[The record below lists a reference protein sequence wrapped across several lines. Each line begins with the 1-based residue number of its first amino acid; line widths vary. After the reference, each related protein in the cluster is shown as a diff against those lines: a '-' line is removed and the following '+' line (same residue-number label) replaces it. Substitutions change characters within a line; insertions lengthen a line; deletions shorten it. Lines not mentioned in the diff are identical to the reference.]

1 MGASAFVR
9 LRSFCG
15 RWAVWVFVAAVFA
28 GLASSVDAEDPKA
41 NQPKKDPARADA
53 PSKDAPPKDAPTKDA
68 PPKDAPP
75 KDAPPKDAPPK
86 DAPPKDAPPKDA
98 PPKDAPLK
106 VVADPESIEARYKLG
121 MMALAKND
129 SVAAASDFAKVLEWN
144 ASHLGALV
152 NLGWIAQRKQ
162 EWVQS
167 ESFMRRAVAVA
178 PENPAVWM
186 GLGLA
191 VLEQSRLDAAIAA
204 FAQVV
209 ALDPKSARGHRF
221 FGLALGRR
229 GWVQAAEE
237 ELRRSLEIEPDD
249 AGAHFNLA
257 VFYLRRKPVAVELAR
272 RHYYRALDLGFEPDP
287 SLEES
292 LKEAAAKPSAAADG
306 AGQSEKDPPSRGKS
320 AAPAVKQD

>member
-1 MGASAFVR
+1 MGVCPLIR
-9 LRSFCG
+9 WPSFRRG
-15 RWAVWVFVAAVFA
+15 RAAWLSVAAVC
-28 GLASSVDAEDPKA
+28 LALTLSVNGEDSKPS
-41 NQPKKDPARADA
+41 QPKKDPALA
-53 PSKDAPPKDAPTKDA
+53 DA

-75 KDAPPKDAPPK
+75 K
-86 DAPPKDAPPKDA
+86 
-98 PPKDAPLK
+98 
-106 VVADPESIEARYKLG
+106 VTADPESIEARYKLG
-121 MMALAKND
+121 IMSLSKND
-129 SVAAASDFAKVLEWN
+129 SVAAASDFARVLEWN

-162 EWVQS
+162 EWADS

-178 PENPAVWM
+178 PENPAVWL

-191 VLEQSRLDAAIAA
+191 VLEQSKLDAAIAA

-272 RHYYRALDLGFEPDP
+272 RHYFRALDLGFEPDP
-287 SLEES
+287 ALEES
-292 LKEAAAKPSAAADG
+292 LKDAVAKPSAGSSGGGDSKEDSSSQVKGAAT
-306 AGQSEKDPPSRGKS
+306 
-320 AAPAVKQD
+320 AVKQE

>member
-1 MGASAFVR
+1 MSACPWIR
-9 LRSFCG
+9 WCSFRRG
-15 RWAVWVFVAAVFA
+15 WVAWVFAAAVFS
-28 GLASSVDAEDPKA
+28 GLTLSVDGENSKPT
-41 NQPKKDPARADA
+41 QPKKDPAFA
-53 PSKDAPPKDAPTKDA
+53 DAPPKDAPV
-68 PPKDAPP
+68 
-75 KDAPPKDAPPK
+75 
-86 DAPPKDAPPKDA
+86 
-98 PPKDAPLK
+98 K
-106 VVADPESIEARYKLG
+106 VTADPESIEARYKLG
-121 MMALAKND
+121 IMALSKND

-152 NLGWIAQRKQ
+152 NLGWIAQRRQ
-162 EWVQS
+162 EWADS
-167 ESFMRRAVAVA
+167 ESFMRRALAVA
-178 PENPAVWM
+178 PENPAVWL

-191 VLEQSRLDAAIAA
+191 VLEQSKLDAAIAA

-257 VFYLRRKPVAVELAR
+257 VFHLRRKPVAVELAR

-287 SLEES
+287 ALEES
-292 LKEAAAKPSAAADG
+292 LKNGAAKPP
-306 AGQSEKDPPSRGKS
+306 AGSPGGGDSKEDPSSEGKG
-320 AAPAVKQD
+320 AAPSVR

>member
-1 MGASAFVR
+1 V
-9 LRSFCG
+9 C
-15 RWAVWVFVAAVFA
+15 
-28 GLASSVDAEDPKA
+28 LALTWNVGAEDSKPS
-41 NQPKKDPARADA
+41 QPKKDPALADAPPKDA
-53 PSKDAPPKDAPTKDA
+53 PSKDAPSKDAPSKGT
-68 PPKDAPP
+68 
-75 KDAPPKDAPPK
+75 
-86 DAPPKDAPPKDA
+86 
-98 PPKDAPLK
+98 
-106 VVADPESIEARYKLG
+106 ADPESIEARYKLG
-121 MMALAKND
+121 IMALSKND
-129 SVAAASDFAKVLEWN
+129 SVAAASDFARVLEWN

-162 EWVQS
+162 EWADS

-178 PENPAVWM
+178 PENPAVWL

-191 VLEQSRLDAAIAA
+191 VLEQSKLDAAIAA

-237 ELRRSLEIEPDD
+237 ELRRSLELEPDD

-272 RHYYRALDLGFEPDP
+272 RHYFRALDLGFEPDP
-287 SLEES
+287 ALEGS
-292 LKEAAAKPSAAADG
+292 LKDAAAKPSAGSSGGGDSKEDSSSHVKGAAT
-306 AGQSEKDPPSRGKS
+306 
-320 AAPAVKQD
+320 AVKQE

>member
-1 MGASAFVR
+1 MGVCPLIR
-9 LRSFCG
+9 WPSFRRG
-15 RWAVWVFVAAVFA
+15 RAAWLSVAAVC
-28 GLASSVDAEDPKA
+28 LALTLSVNGEDSKPS
-41 NQPKKDPARADA
+41 QPKKDPALA
-53 PSKDAPPKDAPTKDA
+53 DAPPKDAPSKGT
-68 PPKDAPP
+68 
-75 KDAPPKDAPPK
+75 
-86 DAPPKDAPPKDA
+86 
-98 PPKDAPLK
+98 
-106 VVADPESIEARYKLG
+106 ADPESIEARYKLG
-121 MMALAKND
+121 IMALSKND
-129 SVAAASDFAKVLEWN
+129 SVAAASDFARVLEWN

-162 EWVQS
+162 EWADS

-178 PENPAVWM
+178 PENPAVWL

-191 VLEQSRLDAAIAA
+191 VLEQSKLDVAIAA

-272 RHYYRALDLGFEPDP
+272 RHYFRALDLGFEPDP
-287 SLEES
+287 ALEES
-292 LKEAAAKPSAAADG
+292 LKDSVAKPSAGSSGGGDSKEDSSSQVQGAAT
-306 AGQSEKDPPSRGKS
+306 
-320 AAPAVKQD
+320 AVKQD

>member
-1 MGASAFVR
+1 MGLCPLIRWSSSR
-9 LRSFCG
+9 RG
-15 RWAVWVFVAAVFA
+15 RAAWLSVAAVC
-28 GLASSVDAEDPKA
+28 LALTLSVGAEDSKPS
-41 NQPKKDPARADA
+41 QSKKDPALA
-53 PSKDAPPKDAPTKDA
+53 DA

-75 KDAPPKDAPPK
+75 K
-86 DAPPKDAPPKDA
+86 
-98 PPKDAPLK
+98 
-106 VVADPESIEARYKLG
+106 VTADPESIEERYKLG
-121 MMALAKND
+121 IMALSKND
-129 SVAAASDFAKVLEWN
+129 SVAAASDFARVLEWN

-152 NLGWIAQRKQ
+152 NLGWIAQRRQ
-162 EWVQS
+162 QWADS

-178 PENPAVWM
+178 PENPAVWL

-191 VLEQSRLDAAIAA
+191 VLEQSKLDAAIAA

-272 RHYYRALDLGFEPDP
+272 RHYYRALDLGSEPDP
-287 SLEES
+287 ALEES
-292 LKEAAAKPSAAADG
+292 LKDEAAKPSAGSTGGGDSKEDPS
-306 AGQSEKDPPSRGKS
+306 SEGKG
-320 AAPAVKQD
+320 AAPSLK

>member
-1 MGASAFVR
+1 MGDCSR
-9 LRSFCG
+9 ICSCSFLQG
-15 RWAVWVFVAAVFA
+15 WADWVYAAAVCL
-28 GLASSVDAEDPKA
+28 GLILCVNGEDSKST
-41 NQPKKDPARADA
+41 QPKKDPAFA
-53 PSKDAPPKDAPTKDA
+53 DAPPKDAPV
-68 PPKDAPP
+68 
-75 KDAPPKDAPPK
+75 
-86 DAPPKDAPPKDA
+86 
-98 PPKDAPLK
+98 K
-106 VVADPESIEARYKLG
+106 VTADPESIEARYKLG
-121 MMALAKND
+121 IMALSKND

-152 NLGWIAQRKQ
+152 NLGWIAQRRQ
-162 EWVQS
+162 EWTDS

-178 PENPAVWM
+178 PENPAVWL

-191 VLEQSRLDAAIAA
+191 VLEQSKLDAAIAA

-272 RHYYRALDLGFEPDP
+272 RHYYRALDLGSEPDP
-287 SLEES
+287 ALEES
-292 LKEAAAKPSAAADG
+292 LKDAAAKPP
-306 AGQSEKDPPSRGKS
+306 AGSSSGGDVAKEDPPTELKG
-320 AAPAVKQD
+320 AAPLMK